1 MILIMKDKTVK
12 KAKKIGGSVV
22 VALTGYVRENK
33 FYTVEEDGKQVI
45 LTPIEV

>member
-22 VALTGYVRENK
+22 LPLTGFIRENC
-33 FYTVEEDGKQVI
+33 FYKVEQDGKQVI
-45 LTPIEV
+45 LTRIEV